1 MASKKRISSK
11 RVDAEMS
18 TKYYPDYNPD
28 SHDMTLKYKPMDL
41 STVNEVLTK
50 YKNNPVL
57 DYIKDLY
64 NLIDYQSKVI
74 WQQRKE
80 IIAIKHKEAWKRY
93 DKPEQDYDPS
103 TRKFIDKP
111 RR

>member
-1 MASKKRISSK
+1 M
-11 RVDAEMS
+11 DAEMS
-18 TKYYPDYNPD
+18 TKYDPDYNPD
-28 SHDMTLKYKPMDL
+28 SYDMTLKYKPMDL
-41 STVNEVLTK
+41 SIVNEILTK
-50 YKNNPVL
+50 YKNDPVL

-93 DKPEQDYDPS
+93 DKSEQDYDPS
-103 TRKFIDKP
+103 TRKFVDKP
-111 RR
+111 R

>member
-1 MASKKRISSK
+1 MTYANEMGSKYQLPVFMLGFKR
-11 RVDAEMS
+11 
-18 TKYYPDYNPD
+18 T
-28 SHDMTLKYKPMDL
+28 
-41 STVNEVLTK
+41 
-50 YKNNPVL
+50 L

-64 NLIDYQSKVI
+64 NLIDYQSKTI

-111 RR
+111 R